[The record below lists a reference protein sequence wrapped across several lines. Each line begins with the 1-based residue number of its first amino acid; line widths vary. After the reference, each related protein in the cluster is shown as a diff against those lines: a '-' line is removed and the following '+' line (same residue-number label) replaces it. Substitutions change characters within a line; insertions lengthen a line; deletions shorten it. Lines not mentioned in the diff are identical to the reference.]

1 MKQRPNAWI
10 NIVGFAAGI
19 VSAVSGIVLW
29 LMPSGGYQGGRGA
42 AARPTALGLS
52 RDLWND
58 LHLWGS
64 IALVVVVLVHLA
76 VHWCWI
82 KKLPKI
88 LSKPRKRASVS
99 LVATDDICEVNAG

>member
-10 NIVGFAAGI
+10 NIIAFAAGI

-29 LMPSGGYQGGRGA
+29 LMPSGGYRGGRGVA
-42 AARPTALGLS
+42 APPTALGLS
-52 RDLWND
+52 HDLWND

-64 IALVVVVLVHLA
+64 LVLVGLVLVHLV

-88 LSKPRKRASVS
+88 LSKPKKRATPS
-99 LVATDDICEVNAG
+99 LVAAEDTCEVNVG

>member
-10 NIVGFAAGI
+10 NIVAFAAGI

-29 LMPSGGYQGGRGA
+29 LMPSGGYRGGRGVA
-42 AARPTALGLS
+42 APPTALGLS
-52 RDLWND
+52 HDLWND

-64 IALVVVVLVHLA
+64 LVLVGLVLVHLV

-82 KKLPKI
+82 KKLPRI
-88 LSKPRKRASVS
+88 LSKPKKKTAPT
-99 LVATDDICEVNAG
+99 LVASEDICEVNVG